1 LTLFSSVGVGLGLRG
16 SSTGHC
22 HPHVVADHSRVH
34 VVVGVE
40 EHTDYR
46 DVDLRAVG

>member
-1 LTLFSSVGVGLGLRG
+1 VAVVVPVSML
-16 SSTGHC
+16 HC

-46 DVDLRAVG
+46 GVDLRAVG